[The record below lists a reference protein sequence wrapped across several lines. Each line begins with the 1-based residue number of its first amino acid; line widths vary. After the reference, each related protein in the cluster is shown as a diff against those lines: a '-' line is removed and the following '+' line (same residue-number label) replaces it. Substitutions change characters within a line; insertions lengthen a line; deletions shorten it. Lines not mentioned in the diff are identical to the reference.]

1 MTDEQF
7 NGLLDYLSQ
16 NKEKIFGSLM
26 KEREEMNSG
35 HNRKVAELNEA
46 IRKTDEELARTDRL
60 IRELDVA
67 IEERDRRI
75 RELERQLEDFA

>member
-26 KEREEMNSG
+26 NEREEMNRE
-35 HNRKVAELNEA
+35 HNCKVAEL
-46 IRKTDEELARTDRL
+46 DEELARKDRL
-60 IRELDVA
+60 IRELDEI
-67 IEERDRRI
+67 IEERARLI
-75 RELERQLEDFA
+75 REFED

>member
-26 KEREEMNSG
+26 KEREEMNRE
-35 HNRKVAELNEA
+35 HNRKVAELDEA
-46 IRKTDEELARTDRL
+46 IKLMRNWRGRTASFVRWM
-60 IRELDVA
+60 
-67 IEERDRRI
+67 
-75 RELERQLEDFA
+75 

>member
-26 KEREEMNSG
+26 KEREDMNRE
-35 HNRKVAELNEA
+35 HNRKVAELDEA
-46 IRKTDEELARTDRL
+46 IRKIDEELARKDRL
-60 IRELDVA
+60 IRELDAAV
-67 IEERDRRI
+67 EERARMI
-75 RELERQLEDFA
+75 RELED

>member
-26 KEREEMNSG
+26 NEREEMNRE
-35 HNRKVAELNEA
+35 HNCKVAE
-46 IRKTDEELARTDRL
+46 
-60 IRELDVA
+60 
-67 IEERDRRI
+67 
-75 RELERQLEDFA
+75 